1 MSKQHVLEFIYFN
14 WEKMFWEG
22 AEMQYNAPDV
32 CGDVDLRFCK
42 EFHNLHNQAGGS
54 FAHV

>member
-42 EFHNLHNQAGGS
+42 EFHKD
-54 FAHV
+54 FA